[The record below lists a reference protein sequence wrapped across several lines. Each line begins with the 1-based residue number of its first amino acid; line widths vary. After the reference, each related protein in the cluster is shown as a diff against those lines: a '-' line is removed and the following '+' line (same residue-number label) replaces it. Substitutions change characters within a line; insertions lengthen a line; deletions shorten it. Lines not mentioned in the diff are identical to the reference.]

1 MRNTQDRTILRV
13 TVGAVVVIALV
24 VVVCSIAGGGGKAA
38 VSTSEINKGVAFLEQ
53 QEQGDVSSVQGKIRE
68 IQKKKEE
75 LARAE
80 RRKQFQDGQIDVWE
94 LFKNYAILG
103 DSRSEGFIDFG
114 FLSKDRVLAAKGD
127 NIDSIPGH
135 MDTLKALNPSQIFIC
150 YGMNDLTNNVGG
162 SPEGWVARYG
172 EYIDQLKQNLPGTE
186 IYVNDIMA
194 PQDAAYA
201 VSGNLANYA
210 QYNQVLKEMCKSKGV
225 HYIDTTETTSA
236 NADLY
241 APDGIH
247 FNYDFYPYWAADMQ
261 LAVMGGDETDDKNAG
276 TGNPESGDGEAGQAE

>member
-1 MRNTQDRTILRV
+1 MKKSEDRTILHV
-13 TVGAVVVIALV
+13 AVGAVVVIALV
-24 VVVCSIAGGGGKAA
+24 VVICSLFGGSGKSS
-38 VSTSEINKGVAFLEQ
+38 VSTSEIHQGVAFLEQ
-53 QEQGDVSSVQGKIRE
+53 QEQGDVSVVQGKIRE
-68 IQKKKEE
+68 IQQKKEAA
-75 LARAE
+75 ARSQ
-80 RRKQFQDGQIDVWE
+80 RRKQFEDGQIDVWE
-94 LFKNYAILG
+94 LFRNYAILG

-114 FLSKDRVLAAKGD
+114 YLSSERVLAGKGD
-127 NIDSIPGH
+127 NIDKIPEH
-135 MDTLKALNPSQIFIC
+135 MDKLKALNPSQIFIC
-150 YGMNDLTNNVGG
+150 YGMNDLTNNIGG

-172 EYIDQLKQNLPGTE
+172 EYIDLIRQNIPGTE

-210 QYNQVLKEMCKSKGV
+210 QYNEVLKTMCKAKGV
-225 HYIDTTETTSA
+225 HYIDTTETTSS

-261 LAVMGGDETDDKNAG
+261 LAVMGEDETDVNSGSEKDQ
-276 TGNPESGDGEAGQAE
+276 PEEAGEGLDE